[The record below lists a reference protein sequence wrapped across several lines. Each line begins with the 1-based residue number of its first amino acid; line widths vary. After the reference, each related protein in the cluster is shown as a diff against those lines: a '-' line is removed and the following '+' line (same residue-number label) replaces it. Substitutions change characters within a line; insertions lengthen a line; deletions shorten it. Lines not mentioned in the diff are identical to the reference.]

1 MANRLKLKLEHMGM
15 ALDFAEQHIARQ
27 NFEGAVV
34 VLHSAMKQLLYGL
47 QGNAKAREEEQVTF
61 EGHPVIERIKRICAD
76 VLDVSVKDIEGKR
89 KTQSVALARHCAV
102 YYSRQAGI
110 GVEEVARYF
119 DRTHS
124 NVSHTCA
131 KVEDLLE
138 CDRDMGAIIKLV
150 GKKIR
155 GKE

>member
-1 MANRLKLKLEHMGM
+1 M
-15 ALDFAEQHIARQ
+15 
-27 NFEGAVV
+27 
-34 VLHSAMKQLLYGL
+34 
-47 QGNAKAREEEQVTF
+47 
-61 EGHPVIERIKRICAD
+61 
-76 VLDVSVKDIEGKR
+76 
-89 KTQSVALARHCAV
+89 
-102 YYSRQAGI
+102 
-110 GVEEVARYF
+110 EEVARYF
-119 DRTHS
+119 ERTHS